1 MSPFGECP
9 CLARGAVCLI
19 HPGRR
24 SFASANETISNTLV
38 KNTAAMQRLQA
49 AVSDASLHQ
58 GRYAVAIEGDQPL
71 VFLMPMA
78 VASQTCSWDFEVRLE
93 HVSSTGRSL
102 C

>member
-1 MSPFGECP
+1 
-9 CLARGAVCLI
+9 
-19 HPGRR
+19 
-24 SFASANETISNTLV
+24 
-38 KNTAAMQRLQA
+38 
-49 AVSDASLHQ
+49 
-58 GRYAVAIEGDQPL
+58 